1 MVKSIDDL
9 KIYQLS
15 MEIGET
21 IWNSVTKWPY
31 FDKDTL
37 GKQIVRSA
45 DSIALNI
52 SEGNGRFHFKE
63 FRNFCYIARGSLLET
78 KTALKKA
85 KTRCLINEQEE
96 IELTNKLEILHKMLN
111 AFIKTIGPTNT

>member
-21 IWNSVTKWPY
+21 VWSSVAQWPY
-31 FDKDTL
+31 FEKDTL

-45 DSIALNI
+45 DSLALNI
-52 SEGNGRFHFKE
+52 AEGHGRFLYKE
-63 FRNFCYIARGSLLET
+63 FRNFCFIARGSLVET

-85 KTRCLINEQEE
+85 RNRCLISEKCEV
-96 IELTNKLEILHKMLN
+96 ELINQMETLHKMLN
-111 AFIKTIGPTNT
+111 AFIKTIGPKND